1 MKNCLQVIL
10 RSNLTEVGHSQ
21 ETIGIEVFAEPN
33 SKVCMFGSKPLPAV
47 SNTQGP
53 MTKLDEDINM
63 ADIRHNHADGKRTNN
78 SGIAMSN
85 VLESIL
91 QKEINQRQPR
101 ANAERRSTDEDSRHG
116 SLEGWFTQEKNNN
129 EDDDDQFSVF
139 TSGSEFWFFYC
150 GNTRYVNIAF
160 DIQRIN
166 VIRKV
171 SSIMS
176 ATSSI

>member
-1 MKNCLQVIL
+1 MNNCLQVIL

-33 SKVCMFGSKPLPAV
+33 SKVCMLGSKPLPAE

-53 MTKLDEDINM
+53 RTNLDEDISM
-63 ADIRHNHADGKRTNN
+63 VDIKRNHADGKLTNN

-91 QKEINQRQPR
+91 QKEFNQQQPR
-101 ANAERRSTDEDSRHG
+101 TNAERRSTGEDSRHG
-116 SLEGWFTQEKNNN
+116 RLESWFTQEKNNN

-139 TSGSEFWFFYC
+139 TTGSEFWFFYC
-150 GNTRYVNIAF
+150 GNTRYVNVA
-160 DIQRIN
+160 
-166 VIRKV
+166 IRYLSYQCK
-171 SSIMS
+171 
-176 ATSSI
+176 TLLTYLP